1 VADTDADPTSPTNPS
16 AQDTGPAAEPNEHQ
30 DQHDDEHD
38 EDNDED
44 EDFEEDDPGVDFDSE
59 DGPENPLR
67 IPDERTLE
75 DLLRHFATQDS
86 PRLFALCA
94 VAKGWRR
101 AEITA
106 WGMSFADQAVV
117 YLPGERSVGFF
128 TNAQRAAEMFGMGRD
143 VRLIWPDFVPLREMT
158 TT

>member
-1 VADTDADPTSPTNPS
+1 MADDFE
-16 AQDTGPAAEPNEHQ
+16 DTGIDPDIDPDDIDSDDSDDLE
-30 DQHDDEHD
+30 DDED
-38 EDNDED
+38 
-44 EDFEEDDPGVDFDSE
+44 GVAVDFDSE

-75 DLLRHFATQDS
+75 DLLRHFATKDS

-106 WGMSFADQAVV
+106 WGMSFPDQAVI

-128 TNAQRAAEMFGMGRD
+128 SSPERAAEMFGMGRD
-143 VRLIWPDFVPLREMT
+143 VRLIWPDFVPLREMINT
-158 TT
+158 

>member
-1 VADTDADPTSPTNPS
+1 MADDFEDTETDTEIDP
-16 AQDTGPAAEPNEHQ
+16 DI
-30 DQHDDEHD
+30 DDLEAD
-38 EDNDED
+38 EDSVA
-44 EDFEEDDPGVDFDSE
+44 VDFDNE

-75 DLLRHFATQDS
+75 DLLRHFATKDS

-106 WGMSFADQAVV
+106 WGMSFPDQAVI

-128 TNAQRAAEMFGMGRD
+128 SSPQRAAEMFGMGRD
-143 VRLIWPDFVPLREMT
+143 VRLIWPDFVPLREMINI
-158 TT
+158 